1 MPKIAIIGA
10 GSMVFTQA
18 FLNDMFATP
27 CLKDAT
33 YALMGP
39 TLSKLKSVENYAKK
53 VIQKNDLNVQV
64 YCTTDRRDALKDA
77 DYVIII
83 LQIGGKKTS
92 AIDIDIPKKYG
103 IDQAIGDTLGP
114 GGVFR
119 ALRTIPVMIDIAR
132 DIEELCPKALVLNY
146 VNPMAAVCLAL
157 GKATNVKF
165 IGLCHGVQTTIDLIS
180 RYVGAK
186 KEEIDYVAAGINHM
200 AWFLELKRN
209 GQDLYPI
216 LKENS
221 EKPEY
226 YINEK
231 VRIEVMRHFG
241 YFMTESTHHLS
252 EYLPWF
258 RKNKASLD
266 LYCDQERYGAI
277 PENNE
282 VRTSAA
288 QSSEDFF
295 SFENGDLEP
304 RSVEYCSYIIEAME
318 TGKIFRLN
326 GNVMN
331 KGYITNLP
339 QDCCVEVPVYVDR
352 MGLHPTNVGALP
364 IQLAVLNNS
373 NVSVQ
378 MLAAEAAIK
387 GDMELAFNAIAMD
400 PLTSSVLTL
409 QEIRDMVSEM
419 FEASREFLPQF
430 TGKTFHRIHG
440 ISIPKGTI
448 GVDVPM
454 DPALSIYHR
463 IEKLM
468 NQDKNK

>member
-27 CLKDAT
+27 CLKNAT

-53 VIQKNDLNVQV
+53 VIQKNDLKAKV
-64 YCTTDRRDALKDA
+64 YSTTDRRDALKGA

-83 LQIGGKKTS
+83 LQIGGKVAS
-92 AIDIDIPKKYG
+92 AIDTEIPKKYG
-103 IDQAIGDTLGP
+103 INQAIGDTLGP

-119 ALRTIPVMIDIAR
+119 ALRTIPVMIDIAK

-146 VNPMAAVCLAL
+146 VNPMAAVCLAF
-157 GKATNVKF
+157 GKATNIKF
-165 IGLCHGVQTTIDLIS
+165 VGLCHGVQTTIDLIS
-180 RYVGAK
+180 RYVDVK

-258 RKNKASLD
+258 RKNKAALD
-266 LYCDQERYGAI
+266 LYCDQERYGAK
-277 PENNE
+277 PENSE
-282 VRTSAA
+282 VQANDS
-288 QSSEDFF
+288 QPSEDFF

-304 RSVEYCSYIIEAME
+304 RSVEYCSYIIEAVE

-339 QDCCVEVPVYVDR
+339 QDCCVEVPVFVDR
-352 MGLHPTNVGALP
+352 MGLHPTYVGALP
-364 IQLAVLNNS
+364 IQLAALNQS
-373 NVSVQ
+373 NVTVQ
-378 MLAAEAAIK
+378 MLAAEAALT

-409 QEIRDMVSEM
+409 QETRHMVSEM

-430 TGKTFHRIHG
+430 EGKAFRKTSG
-440 ISIPKGTI
+440 IYLPKGTV

-463 IEKLM
+463 IDRLINGNEK
-468 NQDKNK
+468 K

>member
-39 TLSKLKSVENYAKK
+39 TLSKLKGVEKYAKK
-53 VIQKNDLNVQV
+53 VIQKNNLEAQV
-64 YCTTDRRDALKDA
+64 YCTTDRRDALIGA
-77 DYVIII
+77 DYVITI
-83 LQIGGKKTS
+83 LQIGGKTAS

-103 IDQAIGDTLGP
+103 INQAIGDTLGP

-119 ALRTIPVMIDIAR
+119 ALRTIPVMIDIAK
-132 DIEELCPKALVLNY
+132 DIEEFCPKALVLNY
-146 VNPMAAVCLAL
+146 VNPMAVVCLAL
-157 GKATNVKF
+157 GKATNVNF
-165 IGLCHGVQTTIDLIS
+165 VGLCHGVQTTIDLIS
-180 RYVGAK
+180 RYVGVK

-200 AWFLELKRN
+200 AWFLELKKN

-231 VRIEVMRHFG
+231 VRIEVMRHLG
-241 YFMTESTHHLS
+241 YFMTESSHHLS

-258 RKNKASLD
+258 RKNKDALN
-266 LYCDQERYGAI
+266 LYCDQERYGDI
-277 PENNE
+277 PENNKIQPP
-282 VRTSAA
+282 AA
-288 QSSEDFF
+288 QTSEDFF

-352 MGLHPTNVGALP
+352 MGIHPTYVGALP
-364 IQLAVLNNS
+364 AQLAALNQS
-373 NVSVQ
+373 NVTVQ
-378 MLAAEAAIK
+378 TLAAEAALK

-409 QEIRDMVSEM
+409 QEIRDMVFEM
-419 FEASREFLPQF
+419 FEASRGFLPQF
-430 TGKTFHRIHG
+430 AGKSFPKTYGIH
-440 ISIPKGTI
+440 IPKGTV

-468 NQDKNK
+468 NNDKKK